1 MMEPKSIL
9 KHRIQR
15 SSVFRRKAAEKEKE
29 RMEKTLEIN
38 HLKENIHEKDKAETY
53 FDVNLK

>member
-1 MMEPKSIL
+1 MEPKSIL

-38 HLKENIHEKDKAETY
+38 YLKENIHEKDKAETY
-53 FDVNLK
+53 FGVNLL